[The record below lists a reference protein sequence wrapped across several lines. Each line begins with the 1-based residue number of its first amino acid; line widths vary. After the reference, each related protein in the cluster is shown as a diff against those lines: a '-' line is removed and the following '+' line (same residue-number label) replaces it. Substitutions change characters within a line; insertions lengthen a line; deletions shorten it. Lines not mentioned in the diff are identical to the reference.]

1 MLALHSAVP
10 SEELDTGLPKFALK
24 FDDAVPESADA
35 DTTFSMVLDEAELTL
50 LLALH
55 SVKDI
60 KSIPLRVQLKN
71 FSSTSLPE
79 SGSVPDCSCPLKNEL
94 T

>member
-35 DTTFSMVLDEAELTL
+35 DTTF
-50 LLALH
+50 
-55 SVKDI
+55 
-60 KSIPLRVQLKN
+60 
-71 FSSTSLPE
+71 
-79 SGSVPDCSCPLKNEL
+79 
-94 T
+94 